1 MWKRKGIEMS
11 ELPEVEVVKRDLEK
25 EVVGRRVKEA
35 EVRPGSNA
43 MKIIRRHGRRKEFQ
57 ELLVGAKVERVGR
70 VGKWLLLELDNDRV
84 LTVNLGPTGQLLKTS
99 ASDDIAPHT
108 HLVIAFTIGGQL
120 RMIDPTRTGEVFVAP
135 RDEVENMK
143 ELRGFA
149 IDPLENPLAWQTF
162 SSLLEQREEEMKSL
176 LMDESFIV
184 GLGDIYSDEVLF
196 AGGIRHDRLSSKL
209 SSQDVRRLYRGLM
222 ETLQDAVKSRGTSWG
237 GNEFKDL
244 HGDSG
249 LFQLELKVYEREGE
263 PCRRCRSAIVKEKI
277 KGRFTYFCPQC
288 QS

>member
-1 MWKRKGIEMS
+1 MS
-11 ELPEVEVVKRDLEK
+11 ELPEVEIVRRDLEK
-25 EVVGRRVKEA
+25 EVVGRRVKEV

-57 ELLVGAKVERVGR
+57 DLLIGAKVERVGR
-70 VGKWLLLELDNDRV
+70 IGKWLLLELDNERV
-84 LTVNLGPTGQLLKTS
+84 LTVNLGATGQLLKTS
-99 ASDDIAPHT
+99 ASDDIASHT
-108 HLVIAFTIGGQL
+108 HLIIGFTIGGQL
-120 RMIDPTRTGEVFVAP
+120 RMIDPKRKGEVFVAP
-135 RDEVENMK
+135 REEIEKLK

-162 SSLLEQREEEMKSL
+162 SSLLEAREEEMKPL

-196 AGGIRHDRLSSKL
+196 AGGIRHNRLSSKL
-209 SSQDVRRLYRGLM
+209 SSQDVRRLYRGLV
-222 ETLQDAVKSRGTSWG
+222 ETMQEAVKARGTTWG
-237 GNEFKDL
+237 ENGFKDL

-249 LFQLELKVYEREGE
+249 LFHLELKVYEREGE
-263 PCRRCRSAIVKEKI
+263 PCRRCRSAIVKEKV
-277 KGRFTYFCPQC
+277 KGRYTYFCPQC

>member
-1 MWKRKGIEMS
+1 MS

-120 RMIDPTRTGEVFVAP
+120 RMIDPKRTGEVFVAP